1 MNDPQIELVHD
12 DPFMGYIETTAATES
27 AVVGDDEDVDV
38 GENSRQSP
46 PPATPS
52 RSSSSST
59 SGRNDANPDQSV
71 VIVLLVE

>member
-1 MNDPQIELVHD
+1 MRLNDPQIELVHD
-12 DPFMGYIETTAATES
+12 DPFMGYIETATEP

-52 RSSSSST
+52 RSSSSS
-59 SGRNDANPDQSV
+59 SGRDDANPDQSV

>member
-1 MNDPQIELVHD
+1 MRLNDPQIELVHD
-12 DPFMGYIETTAATES
+12 DPFMGYIETATEP

-52 RSSSSST
+52 RSSSSS
-59 SGRNDANPDQSV
+59 GRDDANPDQSV